1 MSAELATVS
10 FRTESGVAE
19 DESWTVVDSA
29 VLSSTVPWRTF
40 RWYKGQRHY
49 SGVTGAR
56 PCATTW
62 STSPALNCHG

>member
-10 FRTESGVAE
+10 FRTESAVAE

-29 VLSSTVPWRTF
+29 VLSKTVPWRTF

-49 SGVTGAR
+49 SGVLERDHAR
-56 PCATTW
+56 PRRLRVA
-62 STSPALNCHG
+62 P